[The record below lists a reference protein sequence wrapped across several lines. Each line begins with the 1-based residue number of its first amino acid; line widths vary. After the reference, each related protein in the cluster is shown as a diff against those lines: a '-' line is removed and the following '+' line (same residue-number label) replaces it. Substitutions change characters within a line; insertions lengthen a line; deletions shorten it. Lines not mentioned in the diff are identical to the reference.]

1 MYIFIQYTSLI
12 FYHDNEQKKI
22 AEDSFKEQEKI
33 FSQSLVTEILEA
45 STFYDA
51 EE

>member
-1 MYIFIQYTSLI
+1 MIW
-12 FYHDNEQKKI
+12 YHDNEQKEL
-22 AEDSFKEQEKI
+22 AESTLKEQENKHKLPIVTKI
-33 FSQSLVTEILEA
+33 APA